1 MPIKYKGT
9 LKYISA
15 GKDRAIVNETIVTG
29 STVVGATSGYVDI
42 EITSTGITTDTS
54 IGVADADYTLDIE
67 VDGVVAAD
75 KTISIDAGATYGD
88 LLTTLRAIP
97 GVGAAIV
104 GGQLRIG
111 SLTKG
116 ASSSIVVADGTT
128 NGLLAAIDAITP
140 ETSVIGTPV
149 AGTPGALTDTLDTHS
164 HVVMIRGDFSGRTV
178 GSTITYTYAD
188 PEDNKDN
195 KWVTTV

>member
-42 EITSTGITTDTS
+42 EITSTGITTDTLV
-54 IGVADADYTLDIE
+54 GVDADDYTLDIE
-67 VDGVVAAD
+67 VDGVAAAD

-128 NGLLAAIDAITP
+128 GGLLAAIDAIT
-140 ETSVIGTPV
+140 IGTPV